1 MVKVQVDYWT
11 IKNRVIKEC
20 GNPMMEKR
28 EIVKFRIANGENATL
43 RLKIRYQQTNHCKQL
58 PQALH

>member
-43 RLKIRYQQTNHCKQL
+43 RLKSGINKRIIAKQL